1 MMKNYKNFILL
12 FVMALMASFAQADI
26 VVIVSAKTPVSSL
39 NKEQASDIFLG
50 KVSTFPDGSLA
61 VTIEQPDG
69 SATHDEFHSKVTGKN
84 SAQLKSHWSRV
95 VFTGKGSQP
104 KEVPSSA
111 DVKKL
116 VAANPNMIGYVEKS
130 LVDSSV
136 KVVYAP

>member
-1 MMKNYKNFILL
+1 MKNYKNFILL
-12 FVMALMASFAQADI
+12 FLLSFMAHFANADV
-26 VVIVSAKTPVSSL
+26 VVIVSSKTPVSSL
-39 NKEQASDIFLG
+39 TKDQASDIFLG
-50 KVSTFPDGSLA
+50 KVATFPDGSQA

-69 SATHDEFHSKVTGKN
+69 TAIHDEFHSKVTGKN

-104 KEVPSSA
+104 KEVPTSA

-116 VAANPNMIGYVEKS
+116 VGANPNMIGYVEKS

-136 KVVYAP
+136 KVVFSP